1 VVKEVVLRDHF
12 FSKKHDELFDIILF
26 VISTALYLCMFN
38 ENLKY
43 LRKKLKLSQSKL
55 AEDLGIP
62 RTTLG
67 DYERGKT
74 EPNIETLIRISDY
87 YKVDLNKLI
96 RANLSHDELVTIQNN
111 NFKVLAITV
120 DKNNKENVELVRT
133 KAEAGYLESF
143 SDPEYISD
151 LPKLSFPGMP
161 SGTYRA
167 FEIQGDSM
175 LPLESGTVII
185 CQYIEKLKD
194 IKSDKTY
201 IIVSKNEGL
210 VYKRVRLEEKT
221 KNLVLISD
229 NDIYLPYEIS
239 FSDIDEVWAHYA
251 HICYSDSK
259 TTFNVILEEKLTD
272 IQKKVTALV
281 DR

>member
-1 VVKEVVLRDHF
+1 
-12 FSKKHDELFDIILF
+12 
-26 VISTALYLCMFN
+26 MFH
-38 ENLKY
+38 ENLRY
-43 LRKKLKLSQSKL
+43 LRKKRKLSQGNL
-55 AEDLGIP
+55 AQDLGIP

-74 EPNIETLIRISDY
+74 EPNIEMLIKIADY

-96 RANLSHDELVTIQNN
+96 RSNLSHEDLVTIQNKD
-111 NFKVLAITV
+111 FKVLAITV
-120 DKNNKENVELVRT
+120 DKENKENVELVRT

-143 SDPEYISD
+143 ADPEYISD
-151 LPKLSFPGMP
+151 LPKLSFPGIP
-161 SGTYRA
+161 SGTFRA

-185 CQYIEKLKD
+185 CQYVEKLKE

-210 VYKRVRLEEKT
+210 VYKRVRLDNKA
-221 KNLVLISD
+221 KKLVLISD
-229 NDIYLPYEIS
+229 NDAYLPYEIS
-239 FSDIDEVWAHYA
+239 FSDIDEVWAHFA
-251 HICYSDSK
+251 HLSYSDSK
-259 TTFNVILEEKLTD
+259 TTFNVMLEEKLTD
-272 IQKKVTALV
+272 IHRKVTALH